1 MREGFKPGR
10 ATSPIPPLK
19 RPHAQAPCRGVS
31 NPDGPPLPFQHR
43 SIASSPRFPPVS
55 NPSAPPLPF
64 QHRSIAASPRFP
76 PVSNPDGPPLPFQL
90 SLKPSSRGAS
100 LQFQTRTGHL
110 SHANNA
116 TKTGPGRVAT
126 GFKPGRATS
135 PIPTLLADPEA
146 IKVSIVSNPDGPPLP
161 FQR

>member
-43 SIASSPRFPPVS
+43 SIA
-55 NPSAPPLPF
+55 
-64 QHRSIAASPRFP
+64 ASPRFP
-76 PVSNPDGPPLPFQL
+76 PVSHPDGPPLPFQL

-110 SHANNA
+110 SHSNTA
-116 TKTGPGRVAT
+116 TKKGPGRVAT